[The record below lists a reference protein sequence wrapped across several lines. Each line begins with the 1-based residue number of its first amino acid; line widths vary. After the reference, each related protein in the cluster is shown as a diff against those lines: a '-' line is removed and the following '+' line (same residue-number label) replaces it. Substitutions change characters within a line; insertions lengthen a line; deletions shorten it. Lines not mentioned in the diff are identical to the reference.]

1 MAGGLIAPR
10 HGEKAALLA
19 FNFRWLSGLEKI
31 MDELQD
37 KSVLVVDDD
46 PGMLRAMTKVLA
58 KEGMQVTGV
67 SDPVTVVTKLA
78 DSEKRFDLVITDLR
92 MPLFSG
98 RGVLALASAL
108 PELPVIIITAFG
120 GADVEAHTLGLGAF
134 AFLEKPVTAVQL
146 VEVVKRALAR
156 SPLREA

>member
-1 MAGGLIAPR
+1 MTGRFTFPNLGYLPY
-10 HGEKAALLA
+10 GVALL
-19 FNFRWLSGLEKI
+19 FEKI
-31 MDELQD
+31 MGELQD

-58 KEGMQVTGV
+58 NEGMRVTGV
-67 SDPVTVVTKLA
+67 SDPVAVVKKLA

-92 MPLFSG
+92 MPMFSG

-120 GADVEAHTLGLGAF
+120 GLMS
-134 AFLEKPVTAVQL
+134 K
-146 VEVVKRALAR
+146 
-156 SPLREA
+156 LRRCA

>member
-1 MAGGLIAPR
+1 LGDSPYV
-10 HGEKAALLA
+10 AAL
-19 FNFRWLSGLEKI
+19 FFEKI

-58 KEGMQVTGV
+58 REGMQVTGV
-67 SDPVTVVTKLA
+67 SDPVAVVKKLA
-78 DSEKRFDLVITDLR
+78 DSERRFDVVITDLR
-92 MPLFSG
+92 MPMFSG

-120 GADVEAHTLGLGAF
+120 GPDVEAQTLRLGAF
-134 AFLEKPVTAVQL
+134 AFLEKPVAATQL
-146 VEVVKRALAR
+146 IEVVKRALAR
-156 SPLREA
+156 SPIREA

>member
-1 MAGGLIAPR
+1 
-10 HGEKAALLA
+10 
-19 FNFRWLSGLEKI
+19 

-58 KEGMQVTGV
+58 REGMQVTSV
-67 SDPVTVVTKLA
+67 SDPAAAVTKLA

-92 MPLFSG
+92 MPMFSG
-98 RGVLALASAL
+98 RGILALASVL

-120 GADVEAHTLGLGAF
+120 GPDVQAQALRLGAF
-134 AFLEKPVTAVQL
+134 AFLEKPVTAGRL
-146 VEVVKRALAR
+146 IE
-156 SPLREA
+156 

>member
-1 MAGGLIAPR
+1 MARRYSLKR
-10 HGEKAALLA
+10 
-19 FNFRWLSGLEKI
+19 I

-58 KEGMQVTGV
+58 REGMQVTGV
-67 SDPVTVVTKLA
+67 SDPVAVVKKLA
-78 DSEKRFDLVITDLR
+78 DSERRFDVVITDLR
-92 MPLFSG
+92 MPMFSG

-120 GADVEAHTLGLGAF
+120 GPDVEAQTLRLGAF
-134 AFLEKPVTAVQL
+134 AFLEKPVAATQL
-146 VEVVKRALAR
+146 IEVVKRALAR
-156 SPLREA
+156 SPIREA